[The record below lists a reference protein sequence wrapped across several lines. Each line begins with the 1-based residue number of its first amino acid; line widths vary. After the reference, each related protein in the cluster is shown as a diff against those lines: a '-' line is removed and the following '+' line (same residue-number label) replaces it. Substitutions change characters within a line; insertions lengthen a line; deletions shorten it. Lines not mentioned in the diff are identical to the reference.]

1 MQQEPLL
8 VLFDVDGTLL
18 LTDDPL
24 MGRAVVETLEEVY
37 RVELPE
43 DAIGRV
49 DHPGRSNKR
58 IGRLVLR
65 AAGLTD
71 AAIDPELDRWCELS
85 AERYL
90 ALLAGVEAPHWK
102 LRPGAFEALEALERD
117 GMRLALLTG
126 NPEPAARVRMERLGL
141 ARFFP
146 AGQGA
151 FGCDAEE
158 RADLIDAARR
168 RAGGWPADRTVVVG
182 DTPRDAE
189 AAREAAVRSILF
201 GPDVADMAG
210 VVAALR
216 ALT

>member
-1 MQQEPLL
+1 QQEPLL

-37 RVELPE
+37 GVALLE

-65 AAGLTD
+65 AAGLAD
-71 AAIDPELDRWCELS
+71 AAIDPEVARWGALS
-85 AERYL
+85 AGRYHEFV
-90 ALLAGVEAPHWK
+90 ARVETPNWE
-102 LRPGAFEALEALERD
+102 LRPGSFEALEALERD

-126 NPEPAARVRMERLGL
+126 NPEPAARARMERLGL

-158 RADLIDAARR
+158 RA
-168 RAGGWPADRTVVVG
+168 
-182 DTPRDAE
+182 
-189 AAREAAVRSILF
+189 
-201 GPDVADMAG
+201 
-210 VVAALR
+210 
-216 ALT
+216 

>member
-1 MQQEPLL
+1 VPTEPLL

-24 MGRAVVETLEEVY
+24 IGRAVVETLEEVY
-37 RVELPE
+37 GVDLPD

-49 DHPGRSNKR
+49 DHPGRSSKR

-65 AAGLTD
+65 AAGLAD
-71 AAIDPELDRWCELS
+71 AQIDPDLDRWCALS
-85 AERYL
+85 AQRYVE
-90 ALLAGVEAPHWK
+90 LLGEAETPDWE
-102 LRPGAFEALEALERD
+102 LRPGSFEALETLERD

-126 NPEPAARVRMERLGL
+126 NPEPVARARMERLGL
-141 ARFFP
+141 HRFFAP
-146 AGQGA
+146 GQGA

-158 RADLIDAARR
+158 RAALIEVARR
-168 RAGGWPADRTVVVG
+168 RAGGWSADRTVVVG

-189 AAREAAVRSILF
+189 AALDAGVRSIVF

-216 ALT
+216 AVA

>member
-1 MQQEPLL
+1 MPREPLL

-24 MGRAVVETLEEVY
+24 MGRAVVETLGEVY
-37 RVELPE
+37 GVELPA

-65 AAGLTD
+65 AAGLDD
-71 AAIDPELDRWCELS
+71 AAIDPSLDRWCELS
-85 AERYL
+85 AQRYL
-90 ALLAGVEAPHWK
+90 ELLAAVEAPGWQ
-102 LRPGAFEALEALERD
+102 LRPGSFEALEALEGD

-126 NPEPAARVRMERLGL
+126 NPEPVARARMERLGL

-146 AGQGA
+146 PGQGG

-158 RADLIDAARR
+158 RAALIETARR
-168 RAGGWPADRTVVVG
+168 RARGWPAGRTVAVG
-182 DTPRDAE
+182 DTPRDGE
-189 AAREAAVRSILF
+189 AAREAGVRSILF
-201 GPDVADMAG
+201 GPDVDDMAG

-216 ALT
+216 ALA

>member
-1 MQQEPLL
+1 M
-8 VLFDVDGTLL
+8 LFDVDGTLL

-24 MGRAVVETLEEVY
+24 MGRAVIETLEEVY
-37 RVELPE
+37 GVELPA
-43 DAIGRV
+43 DAISRV

-65 AAGLTD
+65 AAGIAD
-71 AAIDPELDRWCELS
+71 AAIEPDLDRWCVLS

-90 ALLAGVEAPHWK
+90 ELLPAVEAPGWEP
-102 LRPGAFEALEALERD
+102 RPGSFEALEGLERG

-126 NPEPAARVRMERLGL
+126 YPEPVARARMERLGL

-146 AGQGA
+146 PGQGG

-158 RADLIDAARR
+158 RGALIDLARR
-168 RAGGWPADRTVVVG
+168 RAGGWPAERTVVVG

-189 AAREAAVRSILF
+189 AAREAGVRSILF
-201 GPDVADMAG
+201 GPDVADMAS

-216 ALT
+216 ALG